1 MQDMGVRYCIFF
13 TMIAMLLSSCATV
26 GDGDKTMKGA
36 GIGTLGGAAAG
47 ALIGAMAGNPAKGA
61 WIGAATGAAVGTVTG
76 VVLDKQE
83 HNIVGQV
90 TADGE
95 LNLNFEN
102 LARWVEPSFE
112 SDSVCQKCSL
122 LSTCQGIACPLG
134 RIQNNVRPCAATP
147 KTRLRNELLLALETA
162 DLKSQ
167 EIRINAK

>member
-1 MQDMGVRYCIFF
+1 MTLGPKGRNVALDKGFGTTGTLRDMN
-13 TMIAMLLSSCATV
+13 
-26 GDGDKTMKGA
+26 GA
-36 GIGTLGGAAAG
+36 GRNVCYAARPYNFT
-47 ALIGAMAGNPAKGA
+47 IGADGKVMKC
-61 WIGAATGAAVGTVTG
+61 T

-90 TADGE
+90 TSDGE